1 MSDADIEAPEEG
13 SEIPESPTAASPEIP
28 EAQAGADE
36 APAEAPAE
44 TPAEAAPEGS
54 ESLDLA
60 AALAA
65 AEKEALEWKNRA
77 QWAHAD
83 VANFRKRATKECE
96 DARKFAVEALLKDLL
111 SVSDNLERALA
122 HAEADDPLAQGVGMV
137 LQQFGVVLE
146 QHGAKP
152 FVALGELFDPA
163 HHEAMTQLETA
174 DAEPGTVIEVFQRGW
189 MLNGRLA
196 RPAMVMVAK
205 SPERIGE
212 ADNTPVE
219 EAATTSETPMELAD
233 EAEVPAPGSQE
244 ADLEE
249 GAVDATAE
257 EERGCS

>member
-28 EAQAGADE
+28 EAQAGAGE
-36 APAEAPAE
+36 VLAEAPADP
-44 TPAEAAPEGS
+44 TAEAVPEGS

-60 AALAA
+60 AALEA
-65 AEKEALEWKNRA
+65 AESEALEWKTRA

-83 VANFRKRATKECE
+83 VANLRKRATKEHQ

-122 HAEADDPLAQGVGMV
+122 HADADDPLAQGVEMV
-137 LQQFGVVLE
+137 LQQFRVILE

-174 DAEPGTVIEVFQRGW
+174 DSEPGTVIQVFQRGW

-196 RPAMVMVAK
+196 RPAMVMIAK
-205 SPERIGE
+205 SPERIDE

-219 EAATTSETPMELAD
+219 EASATSETPMELAV
-233 EAEVPAPGSQE
+233 EAEVPAPDSQE
-244 ADLEE
+244 AELEE
-249 GAVDATAE
+249 GAVDATSE